1 MAMKKTKTRQE
12 VADEY
17 GLSRST
23 LYRQL
28 RELGIEKRGKLLM
41 PSHLA
46 QIYQHLGFPG
56 GMSEREKAEWQKE
69 ILRQDAYSTRSDTN

>member
-1 MAMKKTKTRQE
+1 MKKTKTRQE

-28 RELGIEKRGKLLM
+28 KEWDIAATRRLLL
-41 PSHLA
+41 PCHLA
-46 QIYQHLGFPG
+46 HIYRHLGFPG
-56 GMSEREKAEWQKE
+56 GMPDKEKAEWRRE
-69 ILRQDAYSTRSDTN
+69 ILHLNNDLKQDDTK